1 MLIDEWP
8 MGQQYEQL
16 TEEQITFITRQQIYF
31 VGTAGGSG
39 RINVSPKGMNTFRII
54 SPNRVAWLNVTGSG
68 NETAAHLLQ
77 MSRMTIMF
85 CAFQDAPLILRLYGR
100 ARAIHPR
107 DEEWS
112 EWLRPFQALD
122 KSST

>member
-1 MLIDEWP
+1 